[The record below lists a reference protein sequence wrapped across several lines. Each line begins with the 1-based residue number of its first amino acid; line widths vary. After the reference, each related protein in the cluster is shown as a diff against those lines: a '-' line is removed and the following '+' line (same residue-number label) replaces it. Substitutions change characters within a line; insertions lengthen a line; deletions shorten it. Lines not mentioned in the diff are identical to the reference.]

1 MKTFYDDFVIGLKRS
16 AEEQEKIERE
26 IYELNV
32 TIDQILKIDYK
43 KLPADIQSDLA
54 LDLYSARCDTAT
66 DIVYIY
72 AKSIPSGTLTLTLV
86 EAKLVAVVS

>member
-1 MKTFYDDFVIGLKRS
+1 MKTFYDDFVIVLKRS

-54 LDLYSARCDTAT
+54 LDLYQ
-66 DIVYIY
+66 
-72 AKSIPSGTLTLTLV
+72 V
-86 EAKLVAVVS
+86 EKKIAGFKTELQKFIKGE

>member
-43 KLPADIQSDLA
+43 KLPEDIQSDLA
-54 LDLYSARCDTAT
+54 WDLYQ
-66 DIVYIY
+66 
-72 AKSIPSGTLTLTLV
+72 V
-86 EAKLVAVVS
+86 EKKIAGLKTELQKFIKGE